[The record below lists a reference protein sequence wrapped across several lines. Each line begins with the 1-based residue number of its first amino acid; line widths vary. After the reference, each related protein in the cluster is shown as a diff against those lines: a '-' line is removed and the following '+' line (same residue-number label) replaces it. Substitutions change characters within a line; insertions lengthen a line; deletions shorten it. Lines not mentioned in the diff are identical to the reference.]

1 MNKRRRTVSEMAA
14 DLAEDKTIK
23 DLVDRKIQWDRLV
36 TALSQ
41 MSIMNGIYNKEKKM
55 KVRSMAD
62 SVEKELI
69 AEENDLIREEVKN
82 RIDRVR
88 GVKNKLSNAADSLN
102 YLLDMD
108 IEEARKKLH
117 NGQLQW

>member
-1 MNKRRRTVSEMAA
+1 MLYDAA
-14 DLAEDKTIK
+14 SKKHNHCMHIQIYDAKTHEEIEEVYK
-23 DLVDRKIQWDRLV
+23 ADPEEGW
-36 TALSQ
+36 
-41 MSIMNGIYNKEKKM
+41 KEM